1 MIKRFWKTL
10 LLSSIATALPIF
22 FFLCIYDTLPD
33 KIPIHMD
40 IAGHIDNYDHKSL
53 VFFVPLL
60 MLIIEWTTT
69 LEASIRFKKNID
81 KLHPAY
87 IGSMAWI
94 CATMSNI
101 FSIALYTVIIGETHI
116 LEKLIPITLGVIFIV
131 FGNIMPKI
139 PQNKWVGFRTRW
151 TLTNPDIWMK
161 TNRICGYLSI
171 LFGFMIMILPFIN
184 NMLISS
190 IVMVGISSAMLLVPM
205 IYSYI
210 SYRKGKKDEKSER
223 E

>member
-22 FFLCIYDTLPD
+22 FFLCIYDTLPET
-33 KIPIHMD
+33 IPIHMD
-40 IAGHIDNYDHKSL
+40 IVGNIDNYDDKSL
-53 VFFVPLL
+53 VFLVPLL

-94 CATMSNI
+94 CAAMSNI
-101 FSIALYTVIIGETHI
+101 FSIALYTVIIGETQI
-116 LEKLIPITLGVIFIV
+116 LQKLIPVTLGVIFIV
-131 FGNIMPKI
+131 LGNIMPKI

-151 TLTNPDIWMK
+151 TLTNPDVWMK
-161 TNRICGYLSI
+161 TNRMCGYLSV
-171 LFGFMIMILPFIN
+171 LFGFVIMILPVIN

-190 IVMVGISSAMLLVPM
+190 IVLMVFALAMLLVPTV
-205 IYSYI
+205 YSYI